1 MKNLHLKNLKDDFTK
16 TLPTNQKYLNK
27 VFSTSNLSY
36 EDFNKTFILHNNYY
50 KSSTVKILMNDLY
63 EIYKQK
69 LTKYQQLT
77 YKLFVYNT
85 SYLYDSPYYGH
96 IDFSNIIIKTYTE
109 DQIIKELYDKDAR
122 KLFYDYIDKLHT
134 IRDEKFPHIKPA
146 NPTEEITKQYHLST
160 LLNALTSDLTD
171 KEEILKAL
179 PKNLPIINISFDDR
193 KNIIKN
199 IISNKPNFKLQESST
214 IDKKI
219 RQDSYHLLNLLRK
232 FQLINHKKNEE
243 SEN

>member
-1 MKNLHLKNLKDDFTK
+1 MDNLHLKNLKNDSTK

-27 VFSTSNLSY
+27 VFSTPNLSN

-50 KSSTVKILMNDLY
+50 KSYKVKIFMNDLY
-63 EIYKQK
+63 EIYKQN

-77 YKLFVYNT
+77 YKLFLYNT
-85 SYLYDSPYYGH
+85 SYLNDSPYYGY

-109 DQIIKELYDKDAR
+109 DQIIKELYDKDAQ
-122 KLFYDYIDKLHT
+122 KLFYEYIDKLHT

-146 NPTEEITKQYHLST
+146 NPTDDELTKQYHLST
-160 LLNALTSDLTD
+160 LLNALTSDL
-171 KEEILKAL
+171 KEEETLDAI
-179 PKNLPIINISFDDR
+179 PQNLPIINISFDDR

-219 RQDSYHLLNLLRK
+219 RQDSYDLLNLLRK
-232 FQLINHKKNEE
+232 FQLIKHKKREE
-243 SEN
+243 IEN

>member
-1 MKNLHLKNLKDDFTK
+1 MENLHLKNLKEDYTK

-27 VFSTSNLSY
+27 VFSTPNLRY

-50 KSSTVKILMNDLY
+50 KSTTAKNFMNDLY
-63 EIYKQK
+63 EIYKQN

-77 YKLFVYNT
+77 YKLFLYNT
-85 SYLYDSPYYGH
+85 SYLNDQSYYGH

-109 DQIIKELYDKDAR
+109 DQIIKELYNKDAQ
-122 KLFYDYIDKLHT
+122 KLFYEYIDKLHT

-146 NPTEEITKQYHLST
+146 NPTDEITKQYHLST
-160 LLNALTSDLTD
+160 LLNALERDLTD
-171 KEEILKAL
+171 KEKLDAI
-179 PKNLPIINISFDDR
+179 PQNLPILNINNDDR
-193 KNIIKN
+193 KNIIKK
-199 IISNKPNFKLQESST
+199 ITSNKPNFKLQESST

-232 FQLINHKKNEE
+232 FQLIKHKI
-243 SEN
+243 

>member
-1 MKNLHLKNLKDDFTK
+1 MENLHLKNLKDDSTK
-16 TLPTNQKYLNK
+16 KLPINQKYLNK
-27 VFSTSNLSY
+27 VFSTPNLSY

-50 KSSTVKILMNDLY
+50 KSSTVKNLINDLY
-63 EIYKQK
+63 KIYK
-69 LTKYQQLT
+69 LNITKYQQLT
-77 YKLFVYNT
+77 YKLFLYNT
-85 SYLYDSPYYGH
+85 SYLNDNPYYDH

-122 KLFYDYIDKLHT
+122 KLFYEYIDKLQK
-134 IRDEKFPHIKPA
+134 IRDKKFPHIKPA

-160 LLNALTSDLTD
+160 LLNALTSELT
-171 KEEILKAL
+171 KEEKLDAI
-179 PKNLPIINISFDDR
+179 PQNLPILNINNDDE

-199 IISNKPNFKLQESST
+199 ITLNKPNFKLQELST

-232 FQLINHKKNEE
+232 LQLIKHKI
-243 SEN
+243 